1 MKNTEHGTFEVTQLL
16 AKAKPKTFVIPYDH
30 KWIITFAEVK
40 GKYAGEHEG
49 IKLFTH
55 FDKYLCMFCASEVS
69 SGVCVARSFKEKYV
83 IEKAKRRI
91 AVNKSGFERHKNYLL
106 EECGVLN
113 DEEGAKR

>member
-1 MKNTEHGTFEVTQLL
+1 MKYTEHGTFEITQLL
-16 AKAKPKTFVIPYDH
+16 AEAKQSTFLIPFNH
-30 KWIITFAEVK
+30 RWIITFDEVQ
-40 GKYAGEHEG
+40 GKYVGEHEG

-55 FDKYLCMFCASEVS
+55 FDKYLCMYCASEVS

-91 AVNKSGFERHKNYLL
+91 AVNRPGFERHMNYLL

-113 DEEGAKR
+113 DEEGVKR